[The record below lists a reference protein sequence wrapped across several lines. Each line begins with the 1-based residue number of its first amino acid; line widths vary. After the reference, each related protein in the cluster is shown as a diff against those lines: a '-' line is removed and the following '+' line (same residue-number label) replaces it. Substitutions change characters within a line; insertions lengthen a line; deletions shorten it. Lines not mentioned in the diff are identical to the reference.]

1 VSGLGHPERHAGA
14 ARPQHAERRTKGGAA
29 KRVEDQPKRPV
40 RFRGG
45 KFAAENDPFAA
56 PFSHGGAVF
65 LPAHMAPDLRA
76 SCRGELAGEMPDPT
90 RGAVDQH
97 LAP

>member
-1 VSGLGHPERHAGA
+1 MDTHKSDFDKVVHKAISDESFREKLKTDPHGALKDAGVE
-14 ARPQHAERRTKGGAA
+14 PTEEKGS
-29 KRVEDQPKRPV
+29 
-40 RFRGG
+40 
-45 KFAAENDPFAA
+45 PFAA

-65 LPAHMAPDLRA
+65 LTAHMAPDLRA
-76 SCRGELAGEMPDPT
+76 SCRSELAGEMPDPT